1 MRSSPWLLLVP
12 STGWLNNGNDP
23 IFSTT
28 FKRFSPSKYF
38 VGCSKALLP
47 PRCLL
52 RAISCTLRAEDVFLS
67 SSSSLTWRKSSL
79 LQSSSTSP
87 SSSSSSSQSDG
98 ISLLHTLAVI
108 SLCEPLDDVMLSNV
122 LNLLLGLIQLYFRAK
137 HIIELRMQ
145 WFQTYLA
152 TARISVYSQL
162 RLIAVRVVDIIVSSS
177 APCQETRSPI
187 APDMYSIG
195 SGFSHFTHALESLQS
210 TPQDVS
216 ELYISVCSST

>member
-12 STGWLNNGNDP
+12 STGWLNNGNDS
-23 IFSTT
+23 IFST
-28 FKRFSPSKYF
+28 FKRFSSNYF

-79 LQSSSTSP
+79 LQSSSTS